1 MSKDKKVFIL
11 GKEVSKTQ
19 FDIYGIYD
27 TFDKAEKEIKLDYYG
42 GSIPRDD
49 SEYKS
54 KFKVKLKQDG
64 SVDFILDK
72 NILYS
77 IREVPLNRS
86 SYYNQNIIVEN
97 SNIELKKQ
105 KAIPV
110 KQSKQVNNND
120 KEVKKKM
127 TCLDKTIKE
136 ASLFLNKL
144 KKDYKELSKVR

>member
-97 SNIELKKQ
+97 SNIELKKT
-105 KAIPV
+105 K
-110 KQSKQVNNND
+110 SYS
-120 KEVKKKM
+120 
-127 TCLDKTIKE
+127 C
-136 ASLFLNKL
+136 
-144 KKDYKELSKVR
+144 